1 MKKVFVVLI
10 PLILFSCHVLKNNS
24 YIMHYTEINAIEAI
38 ENKFD
43 PGVKSYPKVL
53 ELESSVA
60 CIQEYERLKTQG
72 YRLLGYS
79 LFHHEGKMSHGVT
92 LQAGIKLGAHRV
104 LLTRERSHSG
114 SLNPEKKDA
123 FRQFKNQPMI
133 EALLTDGKQA
143 GKNKS
148 KSFRHHAL
156 FLIQCKQEK

>member
-1 MKKVFVVLI
+1 MKRVCVILI
-10 PLILFSCHVLKNNS
+10 PFILLSCRVLKNNT
-24 YIMHYTEINAIEAI
+24 YIMHYTEVNDLEAI
-38 ENKFD
+38 ENKLE
-43 PGVKSYPKVL
+43 PREKTYPKVV

-72 YRLLGYS
+72 YQLLGYS

-104 LLTRERSHSG
+104 LLARERSHSG
-114 SLNPEKKDA
+114 SLTPEKEDA
-123 FRQFKNQPMI
+123 FRKFKNQPMI

-143 GKNKS
+143 TKNKS

-156 FLIQCKQEK
+156 FLIECKKQQ